1 MAFDLL
7 TGGLPTFANGLA
19 MGSSS
24 REVAQI
30 SRLWPPL
37 SYYYFRKFTEFHR
50 LSFIHTLELYL
61 YFEFPPSNISFRGF
75 LFRFAVDD
83 QPRLLFP
90 FC

>member
-30 SRLWPPL
+30 SRL
-37 SYYYFRKFTEFHR
+37 
-50 LSFIHTLELYL
+50 
-61 YFEFPPSNISFRGF
+61 
-75 LFRFAVDD
+75 
-83 QPRLLFP
+83 
-90 FC
+90 